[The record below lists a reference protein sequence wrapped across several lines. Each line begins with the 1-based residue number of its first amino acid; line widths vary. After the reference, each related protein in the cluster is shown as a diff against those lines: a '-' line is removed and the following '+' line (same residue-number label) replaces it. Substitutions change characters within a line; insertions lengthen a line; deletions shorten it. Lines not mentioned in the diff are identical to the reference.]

1 MTLTIPIIST
11 FSDKGLKK
19 AGRSVDSFAKSA
31 TRSLAGVF
39 GVVAIERF
47 ARSSVKAF
55 LADDK
60 AATLLTKT
68 LTNLGLAFN
77 EKSVK
82 GYIQNLQDTTGVLD
96 DSLRP
101 AFASLLVATQDYKT
115 AQDLLT
121 TALDVSAG
129 TGKDLRS
136 VSQALSKAYLGN
148 YASLSRLGAGISK
161 ADIQAGNFDEMLKKL
176 NKTFTGSALTAAQTY
191 SGQVD
196 ILKAA
201 FTDLQESVGQGLV
214 TSLQDLG
221 KDKSVSGLQKN
232 MKDFG
237 DNAKYAII
245 GVGDLLE
252 KLQSVKK
259 NKRTMDL
266 LSTLFF
272 SLPKLLITQGKIS
285 EAAKEAFLY
294 NTPDITVYIKQK
306 KKVLD
311 LETASMK
318 AAKAKA
324 ALDKA
329 NRALDFAGTIFD
341 LDKIQLYAALQGKI
355 TAEDRDKLTL
365 KLLLLNAENQT
376 GEALSKSAREATL
389 LSEKILMQNGLV
401 MTYDGLIKNLATAKN
416 PFAGFD
422 DYTKGVL
429 ENIRQIQ
436 LALDRL
442 KMPSL
447 GGGNTTLPPG
457 YIPINPGP
465 GAPSIGGASGSDYG
479 PGSIGG
485 VGNPTGILSM
495 MPTNNGF
502 GGASGN
508 TFTSGS
514 IGGVGNPM
522 GNYSTVIN
530 VNAGTIANPQE
541 IQDIVVNALQT
552 AQRSGNSTNYAGGF

>member
-19 AGRSVDSFAKSA
+19 ASKSVDSFAKSA
-31 TRSLAGVF
+31 TRSLAAVF
-39 GVVAIERF
+39 GVAAIERF
-47 ARSSVKAF
+47 SRASVKAF

-60 AATLLTKT
+60 AATILTKT
-68 LTNLGLAFN
+68 ITNLGVAFN
-77 EKSVK
+77 DQSLKS
-82 GYIQNLQDTTGVLD
+82 YIQNLQDTTGVLD

-101 AFASLLVATQDYKT
+101 AFSSLIVATQDYKT

-121 TALDVSAG
+121 TALDISAG
-129 TGKDLRS
+129 TGKDLQS

-161 ADIQAGNFDEMLKKL
+161 ADVQAGNFDEMLKKL

-196 ILKAA
+196 LLKAA
-201 FTDLQESVGQGLV
+201 FTDLQEAVGEGLII
-214 TSLQDLG
+214 SLQDLG
-221 KDKSVSGLQKN
+221 KDKSVSTLQQN
-232 MKDFG
+232 MKNLG

-252 KLQSVKK
+252 KIQGIKK

-266 LSTLFF
+266 LSSLFF

-285 EAAKEAFLY
+285 ETAKEAFLY

-376 GEALSKSAREATL
+376 GDALAKSAREATL

-416 PFAGFD
+416 PFEGFD
-422 DYTKGVL
+422 KYLQDLLNKM
-429 ENIRQIQ
+429 RDIQ
-436 LALDRL
+436 LAIDKINSINRIN
-442 KMPSL
+442 P
-447 GGGNTTLPPG
+447 GGNAIL
-457 YIPINPGP
+457 IPQNPGP
-465 GAPSIGGASGSDYG
+465 GAISIGPASGNTFT

-485 VGNPTGILSM
+485 VGNPMGPVLNNM
-495 MPTNNGF
+495 ATNNDF
-502 GGASGN
+502 GTFGN
-508 TFTSGS
+508 TFTPGS

-522 GNYSTVIN
+522 GNYSTIIN
-530 VNAGTIANPQE
+530 VNASYIANPQE
-541 IQDIVVNALQT
+541 IQDVVQNAIQN
-552 AQRSGNSTNYAGGF
+552 ANRAGNNTNYAGGLGF